1 MSTANAATVNAPDAP
16 NTPNAPNAPAK
27 VNPSAMGRRLRA
39 LGRAELTL
47 LVRNKAALVVALATP
62 LLLTILMRQT
72 ISGMDLSGT
81 GLSMGTV
88 LIPGSIGYVLVFAV
102 YANLTTIYVTR
113 REELVLK
120 RLRTGEASDIEI
132 LTGGA
137 LPSVVIA
144 LAQCALLLV
153 GGAVLLDLSAPER
166 PELVAAGV
174 LLGVVM
180 MVLLAAA
187 SAAFTRTTE
196 AAQITSFPFMAISFV
211 GSGVVVPL
219 DVMPDQLANICLL
232 LPVSPLM
239 ELVRG
244 GWVGTL
250 SGVETLKALGIAVLW
265 TVLGVLAVRR
275 WFRWEPRR

>member
-1 MSTANAATVNAPDAP
+1 MTATA
-16 NTPNAPNAPAK
+16 
-27 VNPSAMGRRLRA
+27 GRLTA

-47 LVRNKAALVVALATP
+47 LLRNRTALCVALLMPGAMVVGTKSSLDQIDPDQAGMSAAEAAMTGGIGMVLILVVHLNLVSA
-62 LLLTILMRQT
+62 
-72 ISGMDLSGT
+72 
-81 GLSMGTV
+81 
-88 LIPGSIGYVLVFAV
+88 YVA
-102 YANLTTIYVTR
+102 R

-250 SGVETLKALGIAVLW
+250 SGVETLKALGIAALW